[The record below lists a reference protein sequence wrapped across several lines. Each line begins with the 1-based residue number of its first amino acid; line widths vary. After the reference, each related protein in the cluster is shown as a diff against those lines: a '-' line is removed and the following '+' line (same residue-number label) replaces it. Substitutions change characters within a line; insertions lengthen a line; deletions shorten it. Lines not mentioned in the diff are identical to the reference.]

1 MLPHAHDK
9 VMSDGVQSSAPSPVH
24 TKQSDDISSTT
35 TAAAPER
42 RRRIIRRMC
51 GGSSATGSRSNP
63 NDIPESI
70 LLNKALQEAIRSSL
84 PKDYEFEIPKT
95 LWKIEQV
102 NASHVALQMPE
113 GLLMYGCILSDIL
126 KRFSTSLRRVTILGD
141 VTYGACCID
150 DLGAKALGA
159 DLLVHYGHSCLVPI
173 NKTVIPCLYV
183 FVEIHIDTQHLV
195 DCVCQTFE
203 EGTNIELMG
212 TIQVSCPCISSS

>member
-1 MLPHAHDK
+1 MDE
-9 VMSDGVQSSAPSPVH
+9 VVQSTLHPKDS
-24 TKQSDDISSTT
+24 SST
-35 TAAAPER
+35 AATVLPDR
-42 RRRIIRRMC
+42 RRRIIRRK
-51 GGSSATGSRSNP
+51 GGSSSSSRNNP

-70 LLNKALQEAIRSSL
+70 RLNKALHEAITSSL

-95 LWKIEQV
+95 LWKIQQV
-102 NASHVALQMPE
+102 TASHVALQMPE
-113 GLLMYGCILSDIL
+113 GLLMYGCILADIL
-126 KRFSTSLRRVTILGD
+126 HRFSSTVQRTTILGD

-150 DLGAKALGA
+150 DLGAEALGA

-203 EGTNIELMG
+203 EGTQIELMG
-212 TIQVSCPCISSS
+212 TIQVSRSLYSSKLIVFKELESVAIVSY